1 MTERPSALYG
11 TASGQEPTL
20 NLLVTLD
27 ARYLPPLKV
36 MLTSLLHANPFS
48 KVDLYLLHS
57 SLSEEDLKELEAL
70 PEGNRCR
77 LYPIFMDDS
86 RLEGA
91 PISDRYPREMYYRIF
106 AARYL
111 PRHLDRVLYLDP
123 DMIILGSLH
132 ELYTLPLGNHLFAA
146 ASHVRSGVIQKFNEL
161 RLDMEDGPYINS
173 GVMLMNLDL
182 LRREQDVEAVYRYIE
197 EHRKSLLLPDQD
209 ILSGLYAS
217 RILPLDPYRYNMTE
231 KLFALRPDSDAW
243 LNLDWVRRH
252 SVIIHYCGRNKPWK
266 EPYFGKLDIFYR
278 EFAKG

>member
-36 MLTSLLHANPFS
+36 MLTSLLHANPFFKGRPVS
-48 KVDLYLLHS
+48 PPLFS
-57 SLSEEDLKELEAL
+57 SEEDLKELEAL

-77 LYPIFMDDS
+77 LYPILWTTAE
-86 RLEGA
+86 LEGA
-91 PISDRYPREMYYRIF
+91 PDQRPVSAGDVLSYFCRPVSSP
-106 AARYL
+106 ASG
-111 PRHLDRVLYLDP
+111 PVLYLDP

-231 KLFALRPDSDAW
+231 KLFALRPDSMP
-243 LNLDWVRRH
+243 
-252 SVIIHYCGRNKPWK
+252 G
-266 EPYFGKLDIFYR
+266 
-278 EFAKG
+278 

>member
-57 SLSEEDLKELEAL
+57 SFRGGSEGAGGSAGRK
-70 PEGNRCR
+70 PV
-77 LYPIFMDDS
+77 PPVSHFMDDS
-86 RLEGA
+86 QLEGA
-91 PISDRYPREMYYRIF
+91 PDQRPVSAGDVLSYFCRPVSSP
-106 AARYL
+106 ASG
-111 PRHLDRVLYLDP
+111 PVLYLDP

-182 LRREQDVEAVYRYIE
+182 LRREQDVEAAYRYIE

-217 RILPLDPYRYNMTE
+217 VFFLLDPYRYNMTE
-231 KLFALRPDSDAW
+231 KLFALRPDSMP
-243 LNLDWVRRH
+243 
-252 SVIIHYCGRNKPWK
+252 G
-266 EPYFGKLDIFYR
+266 
-278 EFAKG
+278 

>member
-1 MTERPSALYG
+1 
-11 TASGQEPTL
+11 
-20 NLLVTLD
+20 
-27 ARYLPPLKV
+27 
-36 MLTSLLHANPFS
+36 
-48 KVDLYLLHS
+48 
-57 SLSEEDLKELEAL
+57 
-70 PEGNRCR
+70 
-77 LYPIFMDDS
+77 
-86 RLEGA
+86 
-91 PISDRYPREMYYRIF
+91 
-106 AARYL
+106 
-111 PRHLDRVLYLDP
+111 
-123 DMIILGSLH
+123 
-132 ELYTLPLGNHLFAA
+132 
-146 ASHVRSGVIQKFNEL
+146 
-161 RLDMEDGPYINS
+161 
-173 GVMLMNLDL
+173 MNLDL